1 MKTRGE
7 LVRLRVSGLELVTLS
22 LLRVDVSQLELSAPK
37 LQSFELRFFR
47 LLQFSEL
54 SVPSLVHADIQS
66 HWRDSYNEDLDREH
80 LVFMFRGLRSVESL
94 TLCRKI
100 TQVFSK
106 ISKFLEQQPCPF
118 TKLKNLSLEFYSS
131 DDIPHK
137 VLHDYFLNGSSNA
150 SLNIQIRDG
159 WVLGAMNKE
168 EKNMNNGSNSSSQL
182 WIPGIDRISS
192 LPESI
197 LHHILSFL
205 DTRSAIKTSLLSKQ
219 WKSAWK
225 HVHTLN
231 LNLHCSEFSKDERF
245 AENVLFL
252 RYPLHLSKVL
262 LNIGKLRCRHGDAE
276 YSLLRRVVEYAV
288 SHGAQEFH
296 IRLNCIHMPF
306 LELFD
311 SISDT
316 VTTLELSRFP
326 LYRRL
331 EFSRFRLLTT
341 LELRNCW
348 FLTNEELVEPFSKFP
363 CLENLVMDECSWEHE
378 VEGRPVK
385 LRVSGLEL
393 VRLSLLRIYVTK
405 LELSAPKLI
414 SFRLQFVGLLQFSE
428 LSLPSLVHA
437 DIQCYWGNCYE
448 EEDDLGKEQLIF
460 MFRGLGSVFSKISRF
475 LEQQPCPFTKL
486 KNLNLEFDS
495 IDDIPHKVLNDY
507 FLKGSSNCNLNIR
520 IREGDSNDQS
530 ACSSL
535 LSLE

>member
-1 MKTRGE
+1 IAT
-7 LVRLRVSGLELVTLS
+7 VLRAK
-22 LLRVDVSQLELSAPK
+22 R
-37 LQSFELRFFR
+37 SFPC
-47 LLQFSEL
+47 SC
-54 SVPSLVHADIQS
+54 SDIQS
-66 HWRDSYNEDLDREH
+66 HWRDSYNEDLDKEH

-106 ISKFLEQQPCPF
+106 ISRFLEQQPCPF

-137 VLHDYFLNGSSNA
+137 LQFHELIKRNERVLATDNLVKLGHELDLG
-150 SLNIQIRDG
+150 
-159 WVLGAMNKE
+159 VLGAMNKE

-276 YSLLRRVVEYAV
+276 YSLLRRVVQYAV

-378 VEGRPVK
+378 VEGRPV
-385 LRVSGLEL
+385 
-393 VRLSLLRIYVTK
+393 
-405 LELSAPKLI
+405 
-414 SFRLQFVGLLQFSE
+414 
-428 LSLPSLVHA
+428 
-437 DIQCYWGNCYE
+437 
-448 EEDDLGKEQLIF
+448 
-460 MFRGLGSVFSKISRF
+460 FSKISRF

>member
-1 MKTRGE
+1 
-7 LVRLRVSGLELVTLS
+7 
-22 LLRVDVSQLELSAPK
+22 
-37 LQSFELRFFR
+37 
-47 LLQFSEL
+47 
-54 SVPSLVHADIQS
+54 
-66 HWRDSYNEDLDREH
+66 
-80 LVFMFRGLRSVESL
+80 
-94 TLCRKI
+94 
-100 TQVFSK
+100 
-106 ISKFLEQQPCPF
+106 
-118 TKLKNLSLEFYSS
+118 
-131 DDIPHK
+131 
-137 VLHDYFLNGSSNA
+137 
-150 SLNIQIRDG
+150 
-159 WVLGAMNKE
+159 MNKE

-393 VRLSLLRIYVTK
+393 VRQRRIANAMPQNHPGTYMFMVLLW
-405 LELSAPKLI
+405 L
-414 SFRLQFVGLLQFSE
+414 
-428 LSLPSLVHA
+428 A
-437 DIQCYWGNCYE
+437 DVVMNT
-448 EEDDLGKEQLIF
+448 DDLVVFILSCVHQPCVQ
-460 MFRGLGSVFSKISRF
+460 VFSKISRF